1 LPGVGAKAIPG
12 AEEEEPQ
19 SPPDLRLALPRYR
32 TWRACPGPW
41 HRAGGL
47 ETADALRF
55 LPALSFGPALTAVR
69 SFEMTGA
76 YGPLVIGAPA
86 GESDRTLSGASAALG
101 ISTAS
106 GILATSGISTLLLL
120 ALLPALL
127 ALFPPLLPR
136 LPVLL
141 ALLLAL
147 LALFLALL
155 TIRGPVLV
163 LLTTATLAIALASGS
178 VTAFAVPASAWL
190 VASVSPA
197 HEFLL
202 VVSIAQNYSV
212 SCTRSGTGVTPAGIS
227 VSGAGRR
234 A

>member
-1 LPGVGAKAIPG
+1 MFGAG
-12 AEEEEPQ
+12 
-19 SPPDLRLALPRYR
+19 LA
-32 TWRACPGPW
+32 
-41 HRAGGL
+41 
-47 ETADALRF
+47 
-55 LPALSFGPALTAVR
+55 AVR
-69 SFEMTGA
+69 SFELTGA
-76 YGPLVIGAPA
+76 YDLLVIGAAA
-86 GESDRTLSGASAALG
+86 GERGRKLTGPSAALG

-106 GILATSGISTLLLL
+106 GILATSGISTLLL

-127 ALFPPLLPR
+127 ALFPPLLPC

-141 ALLLAL
+141 ALLFAL

-163 LLTTATLAIALASGS
+163 VPTIATLAIALASGS
-178 VTAFAVPASAWL
+178 VSAFAVPASAWL

>member
-1 LPGVGAKAIPG
+1 MASLSLSSASRRRARDGGRAPLSAGALVGPG
-12 AEEEEPQ
+12 
-19 SPPDLRLALPRYR
+19 LA
-32 TWRACPGPW
+32 
-41 HRAGGL
+41 
-47 ETADALRF
+47 
-55 LPALSFGPALTAVR
+55 AVR

-86 GESDRTLSGASAALG
+86 GDSGWTLSGASAALG

-106 GILATSGISTLLLL
+106 GILATSGISILLLL

-127 ALFPPLLPR
+127 ALFPPLLPC

-141 ALLLAL
+141 ALLPAL

-163 LLTTATLAIALASGS
+163 IPTTATLAIALASGS
-178 VTAFAVPASAWL
+178 VSAFAVPASAWL

-197 HEFLL
+197 HDFLL

-227 VSGAGRR
+227 VSGAVRQ

>member
-1 LPGVGAKAIPG
+1 
-12 AEEEEPQ
+12 
-19 SPPDLRLALPRYR
+19 
-32 TWRACPGPW
+32 
-41 HRAGGL
+41 
-47 ETADALRF
+47 
-55 LPALSFGPALTAVR
+55 
-69 SFEMTGA
+69 MTGA

-127 ALFPPLLPR
+127 ALFPPLLPC

-141 ALLLAL
+141 ALLPAL

-163 LLTTATLAIALASGS
+163 LPTTATLAIALASGS
-178 VTAFAVPASAWL
+178 VSAFAVPASAWL
-190 VASVSPA
+190 VASVSPVSPA
-197 HEFLL
+197 HDFLL
-202 VVSIAQNYSV
+202 VVSIAQNDSV

-227 VSGAGRR
+227 GAVRR
-234 A
+234 V